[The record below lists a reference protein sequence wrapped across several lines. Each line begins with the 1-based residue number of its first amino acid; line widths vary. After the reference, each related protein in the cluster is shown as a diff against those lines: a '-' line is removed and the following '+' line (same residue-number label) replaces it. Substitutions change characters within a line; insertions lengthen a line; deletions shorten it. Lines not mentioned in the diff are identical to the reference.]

1 MTLKTTTATTKMT
14 NSHIEYDNECNNKL
28 TNSHIE
34 YNNEYD
40 NNKNDKQAL
49 IK

>member
-1 MTLKTTTATTKMT
+1 M
-14 NSHIEYDNECNNKL
+14 

-40 NNKNDKQAL
+40 NNKKNDK
-49 IK
+49 KFEYDNEYDNNNKNDK